1 MGSGKAFRYIAQRRP
16 TFETAAVHNTGAIVM
31 DNVIYVDFSRK
42 DQVNELVS
50 RKLDEEKITDA
61 DLRRAV
67 LARAETWCSWLTPR
81 IDIKAENI
89 ALTLTDLPE
98 DVREAARPEIQQ
110 WMVEHLSAW
119 FKEAGMEAISEVIGL
134 AIGQAALRQRARE
147 YGIISL

>member
-1 MGSGKAFRYIAQRRP
+1 
-16 TFETAAVHNTGAIVM
+16 M
-31 DNVIYVDFSRK
+31 DNVIHVDFSSNN
-42 DQVNELVS
+42 QVNELVS
-50 RKLDEEKITDA
+50 RKLDEEEITDT

-67 LARAETWCSWLTPR
+67 SNRAEIWRSWLTPR
-81 IDIKAENI
+81 LNIKAENI

-110 WMVEHLSAW
+110 WMAEELSAW
-119 FKEAGMEAISEVIGL
+119 FKDAAMDAICEVIGL

>member
-1 MGSGKAFRYIAQRRP
+1 
-16 TFETAAVHNTGAIVM
+16 M
-31 DNVIYVDFSRK
+31 DNVIHVDFSRNYR
-42 DQVNELVS
+42 VNELVS

-67 LARAETWCSWLTPR
+67 SDRAEKWRSRLTHR

-98 DVREAARPEIQQ
+98 DVREAARPEIQR
-110 WMVEHLSAW
+110 WMAEQLSAW
-119 FKEAGMEAISEVIGL
+119 FKEAGMDAISEVIGL

>member
-1 MGSGKAFRYIAQRRP
+1 
-16 TFETAAVHNTGAIVM
+16 M

-42 DQVNELVS
+42 NQVNELVS

-67 LARAETWCSWLTPR
+67 SDRAEKWRSWLKPR

-98 DVREAARPEIQQ
+98 DVREAARPEIQR
-110 WMVEHLSAW
+110 WMAEQLSAW

>member
-1 MGSGKAFRYIAQRRP
+1 
-16 TFETAAVHNTGAIVM
+16 M
-31 DNVIYVDFSRK
+31 DNVIHVDFSRK

-67 LARAETWCSWLTPR
+67 SNRAEIWRSWLTPR
-81 IDIKAENI
+81 LNIKAENI
-89 ALTLTDLPE
+89 SLTLTDLPE

-119 FKEAGMEAISEVIGL
+119 FKEAGMEAISEVIGSRYWSGGFTSEGARVRHNL
-134 AIGQAALRQRARE
+134 SLGHLRA
-147 YGIISL
+147 GGV

>member
-1 MGSGKAFRYIAQRRP
+1 
-16 TFETAAVHNTGAIVM
+16 M
-31 DNVIYVDFSRK
+31 DNVIHVDFSTK
-42 DQVNELVS
+42 YQVNELVS
-50 RKLDEEKITDA
+50 KKLDEEKITDA

-67 LARAETWCSWLTPR
+67 SNRAEKWRSCLTPM

-110 WMVEHLSAW
+110 WMADQLSAW
-119 FKEAGMEAISEVIGL
+119 SKEAGMEAISEVIGL

-147 YGIISL
+147 YGVISL

>member
-1 MGSGKAFRYIAQRRP
+1 
-16 TFETAAVHNTGAIVM
+16 M

-110 WMVEHLSAW
+110 WMAKQLSAW
-119 FKEAGMEAISEVIGL
+119 FKVAVKPRYRRHGSHARHDPGRLGPAHHPNRSLGGCGDDDGVVGGYYVDVSAADGL
-134 AIGQAALRQRARE
+134 G
-147 YGIISL
+147 

>member
-1 MGSGKAFRYIAQRRP
+1 
-16 TFETAAVHNTGAIVM
+16 M
-31 DNVIYVDFSRK
+31 DNVIHVDFSRK
-42 DQVNELVS
+42 YRVNELVS

-67 LARAETWCSWLTPR
+67 LARAEAWRSWLTPR

-89 ALTLTDLPE
+89 ALTLTELPE

-110 WMVEHLSAW
+110 WMAEQLSAW
-119 FKEAGMEAISEVIGL
+119 FKEAGMDVISEVIGL

-147 YGIISL
+147 YGITSL

>member
-1 MGSGKAFRYIAQRRP
+1 MM
-16 TFETAAVHNTGAIVM
+16 N
-31 DNVIYVDFSRK
+31 NVIHVDFSRK

-50 RKLDEEKITDA
+50 RSLDEAKITDT

-67 LARAETWCSWLTPR
+67 SNRVEKWRSWLVPR

-98 DVREAARPEIQQ
+98 DFREAARLEIQQ
-110 WMVEHLSAW
+110 WMAEQLSVW
-119 FKEAGMEAISEVIGL
+119 FKEAGMEAVSEVIGL

-147 YGIISL
+147 YGITSL